1 MPKPSDYR
9 RDLRKLFERDHRFRP
24 GEIFRDFCEA
34 TSLAITNSRRPMVA
48 DHAENEARYARIAA
62 KYGDDFADFPKA
74 LGLLVMAMEHESTD
88 HHRPDV
94 LGETFEALELQ
105 NAGAGQFFTPFAV
118 CTAMAKLTIDEAYIA
133 EAIAERGR
141 VTVTEPACGCGRT
154 VLALSNELR
163 RLSYDP
169 TQTMV
174 ATLVD
179 VDQLCCQM
187 AHITLTLAAVPAR
200 IIHGNSL
207 SLESW
212 GEMCTP
218 MFDQSFRIAM
228 LLARLDASPIEQ
240 TVSRESE
247 AEEREAEAKAIEHD
261 AAKPTPT
268 LASFIAPA
276 DQTISTMP
284 RQLALF

>member
-24 GEIFRDFCEA
+24 GEVFRDFCEA
-34 TSLAITNSRRPMVA
+34 TSLAIQNSRRPMVRE
-48 DHAENEARYARIAA
+48 HAENEVRYMRIAT

-74 LGLLVMAMEHESTD
+74 YGLLVLAMEAEASD
-88 HHRPDV
+88 HHRADV

-105 NAGAGQFFTPFAV
+105 NQHAGQFFTPIDV
-118 CTAMAKLTIDEAYIA
+118 CAAMAKLTIDEEFVA

-141 VTVTEPACGCGRT
+141 LTVLEPACGCGRT

-163 RLSYDP
+163 RLGHDP
-169 TQTMV
+169 THTMV

-179 VDQLCCQM
+179 VDPLCCQM
-187 AHITLTLAAVPAR
+187 AHITLTLAGVPAR

-207 SLESW
+207 TLESW
-212 GEMCTP
+212 GEYATL

-240 TVSRESE
+240 TTSKGSD
-247 AEEREAEAKAIEHD
+247 ADERAAEAKAIEHD
-261 AAKPTPT
+261 AAKPEPM
-268 LASFIAPA
+268 LAPFVATA

-284 RQLALF
+284 KQLTLF

>member
-1 MPKPSDYR
+1 MMPKPSDYR

-24 GEIFRDFCEA
+24 GEMFRDFCEA
-34 TSLAITNSRRPMVA
+34 TSIAITNSRRPMVREHA
-48 DHAENEARYARIAA
+48 DNEARYARIAA
-62 KYGDDFADFPKA
+62 KYGTDFADFPKA
-74 LGLLVMAMEHESTD
+74 LGMLVMAMEIESTD

-94 LGETFEALELQ
+94 LGETFEALALQ
-105 NAGAGQFFTPFAV
+105 NTGAGQFFTPIDVCAV
-118 CTAMAKLTIDEAYIA
+118 MAKFTIDEAYIA

-141 VTVTEPACGCGRT
+141 ITVLEPACGCGRT

-163 RLSYDP
+163 RLGYDP

-179 VDQLCCQM
+179 VDPLCCQM
-187 AHITLTLAAVPAR
+187 AHITLTLAGVPAR

-218 MFDQSFRIAM
+218 MFDQSMRIAM
-228 LLARLDASPIEQ
+228 LTARLFGQ
-240 TVSRESE
+240 RT
-247 AEEREAEAKAIEHD
+247 EREEQEAGEAVAEGIAVGQPLD
-261 AAKPTPT
+261 
-268 LASFIAPA
+268 LDSFVEVF
-276 DQTISTMP
+276 DQSVVTMP